1 MNDKPIFTYQT
12 RIDTTSEQDEGLS
25 AYAELYGRVERSLF
39 AAIQAGGDFSKLKP
53 EFMRRFGITA
63 RQYNAIAINLKG
75 KITSVK
81 NRRSGLIT
89 EIKTRINKARKIVA
103 NLEKKAPGSNKL
115 QQKKRRLHNME
126 GRLQA
131 LERDQAENAVRICFG
146 SKKLFRAQFA
156 LEANGYASLEEWRQ
170 DWREARSREFYVI
183 GSKDETA
190 GCQGCVATRQP
201 NGAIS
206 LRLRLPDAIGKYICF
221 QNLRFP
227 YGQEVIDSALL
238 TGSAISYRFRRDDKG
253 WRVFVST
260 VCQAPPLITSRLA
273 GAIGVDINADH
284 LATAEIDRFGNLVG
298 TKKIGCVTY
307 GKSIERRQAVIGE
320 AVKQVVDMAEAAR
333 KPVVIEKL
341 DFDKRKAELEKEPA
355 ARARMLSSL
364 AYSQVQQ
371 MLRAACFRAGVEVI
385 GVNPAYTSTIGAV
398 NFAQRYGISVH
409 QGAALAIARRGLGF
423 SESPTAPIGI
433 VPVGNGG
440 HVTFPLPVRNRG
452 KHVWMFWSAVR
463 RKLRAAHAAH
473 IRSGGPRA
481 GPAPLRQ
488 NPALGATWMLP
499 VGLRHANRSQYCSAN
514 VIDDVPF

>member
-1 MNDKPIFTYQT
+1 
-12 RIDTTSEQDEGLS
+12 
-25 AYAELYGRVERSLF
+25 
-39 AAIQAGGDFSKLKP
+39 
-53 EFMRRFGITA
+53 
-63 RQYNAIAINLKG
+63 
-75 KITSVK
+75 
-81 NRRSGLIT
+81 
-89 EIKTRINKARKIVA
+89 
-103 NLEKKAPGSNKL
+103 
-115 QQKKRRLHNME
+115 
-126 GRLQA
+126 
-131 LERDQAENAVRICFG
+131 
-146 SKKLFRAQFA
+146 
-156 LEANGYASLEEWRQ
+156 
-170 DWREARSREFYVI
+170 
-183 GSKDETA
+183 
-190 GCQGCVATRQP
+190 
-201 NGAIS
+201 
-206 LRLRLPDAIGKYICF
+206 
-221 QNLRFP
+221 LRFP

-284 LATAEIDRFGNLVG
+284 LAIAEIDRFGNLVG

-452 KHVWMFWSAVR
+452 KHVWMFWSSGACS
-463 RKLRAAHAAH
+463 AH
-473 IRSGGPRA
+473 
-481 GPAPLRQ
+481 
-488 NPALGATWMLP
+488 P
-499 VGLRHANRSQYCSAN
+499 VGRPAGRSRAFAAESRIGRYL
-514 VIDDVPF
+514 DVAGGTPARQSFAILFGERYR